1 MKSVL
6 LTFLIFFII
15 FTLLK
20 MNILD
25 VISSG
30 IFHFISYAC
39 ILTVIGCGIFF
50 IGLPSR
56 SNSSQQL
63 SEKNKDIEEKE
74 QNNEKN

>member
-15 FTLLK
+15 FALLK

-25 VISSG
+25 VISSDV
-30 IFHFISYAC
+30 FHFVSYAC
-39 ILTVIGCGIFF
+39 VFTVIGCAVFF
-50 IGLPSR
+50 IGFPSR

-63 SEKNKDIEEKE
+63 PEKNEDIKEKE
-74 QNNEKN
+74 QNDE

>member
-15 FTLLK
+15 FALLK

-25 VISSG
+25 VISSDV
-30 IFHFISYAC
+30 FHFISYAC
-39 ILTVIGCGIFF
+39 VFTVIGCAVFF
-50 IGLPSR
+50 IGFPSR

-63 SEKNKDIEEKE
+63 PEKNEDIKEKE
-74 QNNEKN
+74 QNDE